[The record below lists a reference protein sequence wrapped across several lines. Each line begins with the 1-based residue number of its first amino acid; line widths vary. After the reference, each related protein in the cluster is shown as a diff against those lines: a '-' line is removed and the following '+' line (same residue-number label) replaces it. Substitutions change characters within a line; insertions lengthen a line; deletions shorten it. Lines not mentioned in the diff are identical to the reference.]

1 MSSLVCG
8 LFSQTLSFR
17 YFSEDCQVGSGLG
30 NRMVRGYRFY
40 AMWVCPMESYARGIQ
55 VLCSRNEVATYFSN
69 RTEHVNTSGIA
80 SHGTDL
86 FRVKPIT
93 PGHPIS
99 KISTRLTIFWK
110 STWKTRACGNNPQ
123 TKKDIIRRE
132 IRWIS
137 QEMVNRVV
145 DNFNCRCMEQT

>member
-17 YFSEDCQVGSGLG
+17 YFSEDFQTAWDLG

-40 AMWVCPMESYARGIQ
+40 AIWACPMGSYAWDIQ

-69 RTEHVNTSGIA
+69 RTEHLNTSGIA
-80 SHGTDL
+80 SHGTDS

-99 KISTRLTIFWK
+99 KISTRLTTFWR
-110 STWKTRACGNNPQ
+110 STWKTSSEEKSDGFH
-123 TKKDIIRRE
+123 KKWLTELWTILMF
-132 IRWIS
+132 
-137 QEMVNRVV
+137 EMLLCCYTAVG
-145 DNFNCRCMEQT
+145 CMERT